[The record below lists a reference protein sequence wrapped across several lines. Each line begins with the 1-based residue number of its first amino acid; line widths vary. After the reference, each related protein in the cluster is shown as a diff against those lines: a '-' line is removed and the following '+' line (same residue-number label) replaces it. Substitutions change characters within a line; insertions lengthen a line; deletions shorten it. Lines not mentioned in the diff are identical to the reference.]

1 MTPKNIFWGIIFLE
15 IVQKIRRRTKEGTNK
30 YRKSIKGL
38 KRAIK
43 IPAVKKKR
51 KFYNRKINKF
61 HSNQFKVYLN

>member
-38 KRAIK
+38 KRATK
-43 IPAVKKKR
+43 IPTVKKKENFTIE
-51 KFYNRKINKF
+51 KLINF
-61 HSNQFKVYLN
+61 IQINLRFT

>member
-43 IPAVKKKR
+43 IPAVKKKENFTIE
-51 KFYNRKINKF
+51 KLINF
-61 HSNQFKVYLN
+61 IQINLRFT